1 MSASNGDTCYFEGKL
16 DDAARFYATAMKHA
30 PSMDPNNN
38 GGDND
43 NGELYVVN
51 FFFKSFHAT
60 GLSIPPENIRKPLV
74 L

>member
-1 MSASNGDTCYFEGKL
+1 MTVSNGDTCYFEGKL

-51 FFFKSFHAT
+51 LFY
-60 GLSIPPENIRKPLV
+60 
-74 L
+74 